1 MRPERFAIGG
11 AVIAVAADAVLFVL
25 TESLVAVTVTVLVML
40 LGAVVGAVARIVT
53 TAVSPGA
60 KVGMTT
66 FAVLLDPDATVPA
79 VAEPIS
85 DVPET
90 KTAPVGN
97 VSTTLTDVAVD
108 GPLLVTFIV

>member
-1 MRPERFAIGG
+1 M
-11 AVIAVAADAVLFVL
+11 AVAAVAALLLETV
-25 TESLVAVTVTVLVML
+25 SLVAVTVTEFVTLPRVD
-40 LGAVVGAVARIVT
+40 AGAVARIVT

-60 KVGMTT
+60 NVGMVT
-66 FAVLLDPDATVPA
+66 FAVLLEPAATVPA
-79 VAEPIS
+79 AVEPIS

-90 KTAPVGN
+90 KRTPVGR